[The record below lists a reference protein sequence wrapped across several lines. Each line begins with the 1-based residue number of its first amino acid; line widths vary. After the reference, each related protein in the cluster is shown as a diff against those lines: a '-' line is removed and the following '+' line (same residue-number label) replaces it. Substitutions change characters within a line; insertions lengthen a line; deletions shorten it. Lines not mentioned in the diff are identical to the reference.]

1 MLDKSRIHIAL
12 AVENLQE
19 SIADYSQRLGVTPSW
34 IATNKYALFRTD
46 TLNLSLSVNPAKAGQ
61 LRHLGFEND
70 TITDYSQEQDVNG
83 IKWEY
88 FNKQQ
93 QEQEILEFYPEAVK
107 YK

>member
-1 MLDKSRIHIAL
+1 MADKKIHIAL

-19 SIADYSQRLGVTPSW
+19 SIADYSQRLKCSPSW
-34 IATNKYALFRTD
+34 IAKNKYALFRTA
-46 TLNLSLSVNPAKAGQ
+46 TLNLSLNVNKNQVGK
-61 LRHLGFEND
+61 LRHLGFEDNA
-70 TITDYSQEQDVNG
+70 ITDYREEKDVNG

-88 FNKQQ
+88 FNEQQ